1 MTTKVPSQTFAQNHN
16 PHYLCVNARA
26 LIQLVCPVRLPTL
39 CASSVSV
46 SNDAPPPM
54 NWNRQKK
61 VHHHPTDESARFGIC
76 SRTTYYNYTFSERLF
91 VSARCSIGNS
101 LRDSRTDLWHRHR
114 TRPSRVSLGER
125 KEVSVGK
132 IGIEWSFEL
141 SEARQFVMFACS
153 CNFLTFIA
161 LLLSKW
167 HPHSVR
173 MKYFVNK

>member
-1 MTTKVPSQTFAQNHN
+1 MRERACPYPTCVPCATSH
-16 PHYLCVNARA
+16 
-26 LIQLVCPVRLPTL
+26 TL
-39 CASSVSV
+39 CFLRFGFQRCSS
-46 SNDAPPPM
+46 
-54 NWNRQKK
+54 
-61 VHHHPTDESARFGIC
+61 TDELKSTKKSSSSSDGRK
-76 SRTTYYNYTFSERLF
+76 RTFWHLLANDFYYNYTFSERLF

-114 TRPSRVSLGER
+114 TRPSRVSLGVR

-167 HPHSVR
+167 HR
-173 MKYFVNK
+173 IAWEWNIL